1 MIAINQDSLG
11 KGGNRIGYSD
21 CPNVG
26 LAHTKHDLIIYQVH
40 IYKKAAKMWL
50 CKKPNA
56 SC

>member
-40 IYKKAAKMWL
+40 IF
-50 CKKPNA
+50 N
-56 SC
+56 